1 MSERDELK
9 ERLFE
14 LGAAAG
20 MATNEREMAAAREAF
35 IKLFDQHM
43 RDQAQAIM
51 ADLWRA
57 PPSSL
62 AAALNQHPDH
72 D

>member
-1 MSERDELK
+1 MSERDDLK
-9 ERLFE
+9 DRLFE

-20 MATNEREMAAAREAF
+20 RATNERESMAAIVAF
-35 IKLFDQHM
+35 TQFYDQHF
-43 RDQAQAIM
+43 
-51 ADLWRA
+51 RA
-57 PPSSL
+57 KDEARSL